1 MFVGKVIGT
10 VVATRKNEKLTGT
23 KFLIVAPLDA
33 NNNLLRDKYVVA
45 KDVVGA
51 GAAETV
57 LVVSGSSARMAT
69 GSKDTPVDAAIIAII
84 DEIKFDPGI
93 INGKKK

>member
-23 KFLIVAPLDA
+23 KFLIVAPLDSD
-33 NNNLLRDKYVVA
+33 NNLLLDKYVVA

-84 DEIKFDPGI
+84 DEIKYDPGI
-93 INGKKK
+93 SSNNK